1 MRRLSFLALMCL
13 ATTAGAAEDF
23 AYVRA
28 AADAPGAVVVDTRP
42 LAACREKSLAGARCL
57 PAEDFL
63 GPHKRLPSAR
73 DLLWLLGAAGLSG
86 EETVL
91 VAGQDAVARDF
102 VAGLLYVAGQRSV
115 RVLAEP
121 VARLPEQGAGPGRER
136 GMIRETVFTAPM
148 RDGLLLLRDEL
159 RALRPQPL
167 LLDGRT
173 ENEYWGET
181 ARAARAG
188 HLPGAV
194 SLPALQLRGAQNPVL
209 PEGSPVAYAHD
220 ALEGF
225 AYLTLLRAGH
235 GVAAKLYAEGWAEWA
250 ADGALPVDSVSY
262 PERAQ
267 PVAAKSQPPQDGAA
281 RSPALLAVTLVLVV
295 MAFIAGWHLRSRKA
309 PLAPLA
315 GRGAGGEGNA

>member
-1 MRRLSFLALMCL
+1 MKRLSFLALMC
-13 ATTAGAAEDF
+13 AAAAAGAAEDF

-28 AADAPGAVVVDTRP
+28 VPPEASLAVVDARP

-57 PAEDFL
+57 PAADFL
-63 GPHKRLPSAR
+63 GPHNRLPSAR
-73 DLLWLLGAAGLSG
+73 DLLWLLGTAGLSG

-91 VAGQDAVARDF
+91 VVGQDAVARDF
-102 VAGLLYVAGQRSV
+102 VAGLLHVAGQRSV
-115 RVLAEP
+115 RVLTEP
-121 VARLPEQGAGPGRER
+121 VGRLLEQGAAAGAGRER
-136 GMIRETVFTAPM
+136 GMIREAVFVAPM
-148 RDGLLLLRDEL
+148 RDDLLLLRDEL
-159 RALRPQPL
+159 RASKAP

-173 ENEYWGET
+173 QEEYWGET
-181 ARAARAG
+181 VRAARSG

-235 GVAAKLYAEGWAEWA
+235 GVAARLYAEGWAEWA

-295 MAFIAGWHLRSRKA
+295 TAFIAGWFARRRA
-309 PLAPLA
+309 A
-315 GRGAGGEGNA
+315 

>member
-1 MRRLSFLALMCL
+1 MRFLAVLL
-13 ATTAGAAEDF
+13 PLLFALPAQSAEDF

-28 AADAPGAVVVDTRP
+28 AEPGAVAVDARP

-63 GPHKRLPSAR
+63 GPHNRLPSAR
-73 DLLWLLGAAGLSG
+73 DLLWLLGTAGLSG

-91 VAGQDAVARDF
+91 VVGQDVLARDF
-102 VAGLLYVAGQRSV
+102 VAGLLHVAGQRSV
-115 RVLAEP
+115 RVLTEP
-121 VARLPEQGAGPGRER
+121 VGRLLEQGAAAGAGRER
-136 GMIRETVFTAPM
+136 GMIREAVFAAPM

-159 RALRPQPL
+159 RGELRASKAT

-181 ARAARAG
+181 VRAARGG

-281 RSPALLAVTLVLVV
+281 RSPAL
-295 MAFIAGWHLRSRKA
+295 
-309 PLAPLA
+309 
-315 GRGAGGEGNA
+315 

>member
-1 MRRLSFLALMCL
+1 MKRLSCLALMC
-13 ATTAGAAEDF
+13 AAAAAGAAEDF

-28 AADAPGAVVVDTRP
+28 VPAEAGLVVIDARPAADCAAKSPPGAR
-42 LAACREKSLAGARCL
+42 GL
-57 PAEDFL
+57 PAADFL
-63 GPHKRLPSAR
+63 GPHNRLPNAR
-73 DLLWLLGAAGLSG
+73 DLLWLLGTAGLTG
-86 EETVL
+86 DEEVL
-91 VAGQDAVARDF
+91 VVGAEAQALDF
-102 VAGLLYVAGQRSV
+102 VAGLLHVAGQRRV

-121 VARLPEQGAGPGRER
+121 VGRLLAENAAPGRGR
-136 GMIRETVFTAPM
+136 GMIREAVFAAPM

-159 RALRPQPL
+159 RDELRAMKAP

-173 ENEYWGET
+173 QEEYWGET

-194 SLPALQLRGAQNPVL
+194 SLPAAQLRGAQNPVL

-220 ALEGF
+220 ALEGV

-250 ADGALPVDSVSY
+250 ADGALPADAVSY

-267 PVAAKSQPPQDGAA
+267 PATEKSQSAQDGGA
-281 RSPALLAVTLVLVV
+281 RAPALLGAALVLVAT
-295 MAFIAGWHLRSRKA
+295 AFAAGWFARRRA
-309 PLAPLA
+309 A
-315 GRGAGGEGNA
+315 